1 MVKKI
6 FRSNILTA
14 LIVLLTCLVII
25 LGILQKVF
33 TAQLEKQLKMEASF
47 VAAAVEKEGIDYF
60 EKLTKDSDRVSLIS
74 ADGIVLA
81 DTQVDINEL
90 ENHADREETKEAAA
104 ENAEEIKEAAA
115 DAAKEVKE
123 AAADAAGAVSEEIK
137 TEE

>member
-47 VAAAVEKEGIDYF
+47 VAAAVEKEG
-60 EKLTKDSDRVSLIS
+60 
-74 ADGIVLA
+74 
-81 DTQVDINEL
+81 
-90 ENHADREETKEAAA
+90 KE
-104 ENAEEIKEAAA
+104 
-115 DAAKEVKE
+115 
-123 AAADAAGAVSEEIK
+123 
-137 TEE
+137 